1 MALPNLSSLS
11 YVARLRCIQS
21 IHEPADRRNPDTR
34 VRQLLPLLE
43 RWRAARLGR
52 EELARLREDP
62 FYYYLIARTRYY
74 DTVFQDAVLDRVQ
87 QVVNVG
93 CGSDTRAYRFRQ
105 LLRSHGV
112 TVLECDQPELIAAKR
127 RLVKWWRS
135 LDHVEY
141 LPIDLNDGAWPDLE
155 RSLRAR
161 TGSKALVVMEGV
173 SPYVDARAFRLFL
186 QVLSTA
192 LSPGSHVAYDFK
204 IPGVNDG
211 FGRVGRTER
220 PFRLSRKEDEVKA
233 FHADHGLRLD
243 HLESSSGLCAR
254 LLPGVVKPPLVLFD
268 EDGLVRLQVAR

>member
-21 IHEPADRRNPDTR
+21 IHEPPERRNPDTR

-52 EELARLREDP
+52 DELARLREDP

-74 DTVFQDAVLDRVQ
+74 DTVFQDAVLDDVR

-105 LLRSHGV
+105 LLRRHGV

-127 RLVKWWRS
+127 RMVKWWRS

-141 LPIDLNDGAWPDLE
+141 LSIDLNDGAWPGLE

-161 TGSKALVVMEGV
+161 TGAKTLVVMEGV
-173 SPYVDARAFRLFL
+173 SPYVDAGAFPRFL
-186 QVLSTA
+186 TLLSST

-204 IPGVNDG
+204 IRGANDG
-211 FGRVGRTER
+211 FGRAGRTET
-220 PFRLSRKEDEVKA
+220 PFRLSREGDEVKA
-233 FHADHGLRLD
+233 FHADHGLRLE
-243 HLESSSGLCAR
+243 HLELSSRLCAR
-254 LLPGVVKPPLVLFD
+254 LLPGVAESNVLLFD